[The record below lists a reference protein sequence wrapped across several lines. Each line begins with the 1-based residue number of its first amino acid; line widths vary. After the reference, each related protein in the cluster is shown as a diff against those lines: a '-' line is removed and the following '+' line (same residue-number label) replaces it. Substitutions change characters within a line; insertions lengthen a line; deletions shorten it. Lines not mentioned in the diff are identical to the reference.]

1 MVTPSNGPLLQVDD
15 LRVGIRSARGSFN
28 AIEEV
33 SFTLAEGEVLG
44 LVGESGCGKS
54 ITALAV
60 MGLLPH
66 PVARIIAGQVM
77 FDGTD
82 LAALSNEQMRHMR
95 GDRLGMIFQE
105 PMTSLNPVY
114 RVGDQLVE
122 ALREHRPLGQNEAW
136 REAVD
141 MLDMVGIPAAR
152 DRAKT
157 YPHEMSGGMRQ
168 RVMIAMALICRPKL
182 LIADEPTTA
191 LDVSTQAQILDL
203 LMTLKRDLG
212 MAIMMIT
219 HDLGVVAEVADRV
232 AVMYA
237 GRIVETADVFE
248 LFRSPR
254 HPYTHALLRSIPR
267 LDTELD
273 RLVAIEGSVASP
285 LDRPSGCSF
294 RDRCL
299 SCQGTLRRCGAATR
313 RPDGGAITPA
323 ASIRSPP
330 RRRRNRHDRFARDQR
345 PENLLSGPLAAAAPH
360 NRPGARGRRCRLAGR
375 GRTHSGTGR
384 RVRLRQVYARA
395 HYCSSDRAD
404 RGADSDRRR

>member
-1 MVTPSNGPLLQVDD
+1 VVED
-15 LRVGIRSARGSFN
+15 LRVGIRSSRGSFQ

-33 SFTLAEGEVLG
+33 GFALGEGEVLG

-60 MGLLPH
+60 MGLLPQ
-66 PVARIIAGQVM
+66 PVARVTAGHVW

-82 LAALSNEQMRHMR
+82 LAALPNEQMRHMR

-122 ALREHRPLGQNEAW
+122 ALREHRPLGRGEAW
-136 REAVD
+136 REAVA

-152 DRAKT
+152 DRANA
-157 YPHEMSGGMRQ
+157 YPHELSGGMRQ

-203 LMTLKRDLG
+203 LLSLKRELG
-212 MAIMMIT
+212 MAIMIIT

-237 GRIVETADVFE
+237 GRIVETAGVFE

-254 HPYTHALLRSIPR
+254 HPYTDALLRSIPR
-267 LDTELD
+267 LDGEQD
-273 RLVAIEGSVASP
+273 RLVAIEGTVASP

-294 RDRCL
+294 RDRCP
-299 SCQGTLRRCGAATR
+299 RARPRCADAVPPLDPLGPGQRA
-313 RPDGGAITPA
+313 
-323 ASIRSPP
+323 RSYFPVDA
-330 RRRRNRHDRFARDQR
+330 NE
-345 PENLLSGPLAAAAPH
+345 PETEP
-360 NRPGARGRRCRLAGR
+360 
-375 GRTHSGTGR
+375 
-384 RVRLRQVYARA
+384 V
-395 HYCSSDRAD
+395 
-404 RGADSDRRR
+404 

>member
-1 MVTPSNGPLLQVDD
+1 
-15 LRVGIRSARGSFN
+15 
-28 AIEEV
+28 
-33 SFTLAEGEVLG
+33 
-44 LVGESGCGKS
+44 
-54 ITALAV
+54 
-60 MGLLPH
+60 MGLLPQ
-66 PVARIIAGQVM
+66 PVARITAGSVR
-77 FDGTD
+77 FEGID

-122 ALREHRPLGQNEAW
+122 ALREHRPLSRGEAW

-141 MLDMVGIPAAR
+141 MLDMVGIAAAR
-152 DRAKT
+152 DRANS
-157 YPHEMSGGMRQ
+157 YPHELSGGMRQ

-203 LMTLKRDLG
+203 LLSLKRDLG

-237 GRIVETADVFE
+237 GRIVETAGVFD

-254 HPYTHALLRSIPR
+254 HPYTDALLRSIPR
-267 LDTELD
+267 LDSEFD
-273 RLVAIEGSVASP
+273 RLVTIEGTVASP

-294 RDRCL
+294 RDRCP
-299 SCQGTLRRCGAATR
+299 RARPRCSDAVPPLDAL
-313 RPDGGAITPA
+313 TPGH
-323 ASIRSPP
+323 R
-330 RRRRNRHDRFARDQR
+330 ARCYF
-345 PENLLSGPLAAAAPH
+345 PVE
-360 NRPGARGRRCRLAGR
+360 
-375 GRTHSGTGR
+375 
-384 RVRLRQVYARA
+384 ARA
-395 HYCSSDRAD
+395 EAEP
-404 RGADSDRRR
+404 A

>member
-1 MVTPSNGPLLQVDD
+1 VTSARSPLLVVED
-15 LRVGIRSARGSFN
+15 LQVGIRSARGSFQ

-33 SFTLAEGEVLG
+33 GFALDEGEVLG

-60 MGLLPH
+60 MGLLPQ
-66 PVARIIAGQVM
+66 PVARITAGHVW

-82 LAALSNEQMRHMR
+82 LAALPDEQMRHMR

-122 ALREHRPLGQNEAW
+122 ALREHRPLGRGEAW
-136 REAVD
+136 REATA
-141 MLDMVGIPAAR
+141 MLDMVGIAAAR
-152 DRAKT
+152 DRANA
-157 YPHEMSGGMRQ
+157 YPHELSGGMRQ

-203 LMTLKRDLG
+203 LLSLKRELG

-254 HPYTHALLRSIPR
+254 HPYTDALLRSIPR
-267 LDTELD
+267 LDSEQD
-273 RLVAIEGSVASP
+273 RLVAIEGTVASP
-285 LDRPSGCSF
+285 LVRPSGCSF
-294 RDRCL
+294 RDRCPRAR
-299 SCQGTLRRCGAATR
+299 SRCADAVPPLDALGPGHRARCYFPVEA
-313 RPDGGAITPA
+313 GVPA
-323 ASIRSPP
+323 A
-330 RRRRNRHDRFARDQR
+330 
-345 PENLLSGPLAAAAPH
+345 E
-360 NRPGARGRRCRLAGR
+360 
-375 GRTHSGTGR
+375 
-384 RVRLRQVYARA
+384 RA
-395 HYCSSDRAD
+395 
-404 RGADSDRRR
+404 

>member
-1 MVTPSNGPLLQVDD
+1 VVTSENRPLLAVED
-15 LRVGIRSARGSFN
+15 LRVGIRAARGTFN

-33 SFTLAEGEVLG
+33 GFTLAEGEVLG

-60 MGLLPH
+60 MGLLPQ
-66 PVARIIAGQVM
+66 PVARITAGSVR
-77 FDGTD
+77 FEGID

-122 ALREHRPLGQNEAW
+122 ALREHRPLSRGEAW

-141 MLDMVGIPAAR
+141 MLDMVGIAAAR
-152 DRAKT
+152 DRANS
-157 YPHEMSGGMRQ
+157 YPHELSGGMRQ

-203 LMTLKRDLG
+203 LLSLKRDLG

-237 GRIVETADVFE
+237 GRIVETAGVFD

-254 HPYTHALLRSIPR
+254 HPYTDALLRSIPR
-267 LDTELD
+267 LDSEFD
-273 RLVAIEGSVASP
+273 RLVTIEGTVASP

-294 RDRCL
+294 RDRCP
-299 SCQGTLRRCGAATR
+299 RARPRCSDAVPPLDAL
-313 RPDGGAITPA
+313 TPGH
-323 ASIRSPP
+323 R
-330 RRRRNRHDRFARDQR
+330 ARCYF
-345 PENLLSGPLAAAAPH
+345 PVE
-360 NRPGARGRRCRLAGR
+360 
-375 GRTHSGTGR
+375 
-384 RVRLRQVYARA
+384 ARA
-395 HYCSSDRAD
+395 EAEP
-404 RGADSDRRR
+404 A

>member
-1 MVTPSNGPLLQVDD
+1 MTTSNRPLLQVDD

-66 PVARIIAGQVM
+66 PVARITAGNVW

-141 MLDMVGIPAAR
+141 MLDMVGIPGAR

-254 HPYTHALLRSIPR
+254 HPYTDALLRSIPR

-294 RDRCL
+294 RDRCSRAKG
-299 SCQGTLRRCGAATR
+299 SCADAVPPLDAL
-313 RPDGGAITPA
+313 
-323 ASIRSPP
+323 ASD
-330 RRRRNRHDRFARDQR
+330 H
-345 PENLLSGPLAAAAPH
+345 
-360 NRPGARGRRCRLAGR
+360 
-375 GRTHSGTGR
+375 
-384 RVRLRQVYARA
+384 YARCFYPVA
-395 HYCSSDRAD
+395 GKAQ
-404 RGADSDRRR
+404 AEPA

>member
-1 MVTPSNGPLLQVDD
+1 MVTSAQKPLLAVED
-15 LRVGIRSARGSFN
+15 LQVGIRSARGTFQ

-33 SFTLAEGEVLG
+33 GFALDGGEVLG

-60 MGLLPH
+60 MGLLPQ
-66 PVARIIAGQVM
+66 PVARITAGRIW
-77 FDGTD
+77 FEGTD

-122 ALREHRPLGQNEAW
+122 ALREHRPLGRAEAW

-152 DRAKT
+152 DRAKA
-157 YPHEMSGGMRQ
+157 YPHELSGGMRQ

-203 LMTLKRDLG
+203 LLSLKRELG

-248 LFRSPR
+248 LFRAPR
-254 HPYTHALLRSIPR
+254 HPYTDALLRSIPR
-267 LDTELD
+267 LDADLD
-273 RLVAIEGSVASP
+273 RLVAIEGTVASP

-294 RDRCL
+294 RDRCPRARPRCADAVPPLDPL
-299 SCQGTLRRCGAATR
+299 SPGHRARCFFPVEANEPETE
-313 RPDGGAITPA
+313 PA
-323 ASIRSPP
+323 
-330 RRRRNRHDRFARDQR
+330 
-345 PENLLSGPLAAAAPH
+345 
-360 NRPGARGRRCRLAGR
+360 
-375 GRTHSGTGR
+375 
-384 RVRLRQVYARA
+384 
-395 HYCSSDRAD
+395 
-404 RGADSDRRR
+404 